1 VVVEARVERVE
12 VPPAIAAAPASDYAS
27 AFALTFSSPA
37 SGAGPGVGPRSAEQ
51 WSRAVFEG
59 APPLLRSCIL
69 FGWRFVLGLRL
80 QPSAADRVL
89 GWAITAAGAEPD
101 TVTLAADSRLL
112 RAENIVAVDGAVVEW
127 VTVVHYESRLARPL
141 WAVTSVV
148 HHRVIPSLLRR
159 AARGVTME
167 ATMEART
174 ERTR

>member
-1 VVVEARVERVE
+1 MERVE
-12 VPPAIAAAPASDYAS
+12 VPPAVAATKRSDYAS
-27 AFALTFSSPA
+27 AFALTLA
-37 SGAGPGVGPRSAEQ
+37 GAGPRSAEQ

-80 QPSAADRVL
+80 QPAAADRVL
-89 GWAITAAGAEPD
+89 GWTITAATTEPD

-112 RAENIVAVDGAVVEW
+112 RAENIVAVDETVVEW

-148 HHRVIPSLLRR
+148 HHRAIPYLLRR
-159 AARGVTME
+159 AGRGVTTE
-167 ATMEART
+167 GAT
-174 ERTR
+174 ERATKRAR